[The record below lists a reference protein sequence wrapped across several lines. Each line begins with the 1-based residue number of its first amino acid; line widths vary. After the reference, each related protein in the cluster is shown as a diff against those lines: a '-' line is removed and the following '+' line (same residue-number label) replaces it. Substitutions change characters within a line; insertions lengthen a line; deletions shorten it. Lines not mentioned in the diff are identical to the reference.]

1 MTKFHVFKTNKKG
14 QSACCMYLTYPLE
27 YLYLLGSVSVS
38 TPLVTPLEMEAVS
51 PYPLVVP
58 AAAAPLPVSGSSYT
72 DKVLLNLRRNVSE
85 ELLEDDGST
94 AIEEDLNYE
103 NITEDDITVFSVG
116 TRDIFYWVCHVF
128 TEYLGYGAGKT

>member
-1 MTKFHVFKTNKKG
+1 
-14 QSACCMYLTYPLE
+14 MYLTYPLE

-38 TPLVTPLEMEAVS
+38 TPLVTPLEAVS

-94 AIEEDLNYE
+94 AIEDKLQEDVAETIGTMRQAGVKLWVLTGDKVE
-103 NITEDDITVFSVG
+103 TAINIGNS
-116 TRDIFYWVCHVF
+116 
-128 TEYLGYGAGKT
+128 AGLLS

>member
-1 MTKFHVFKTNKKG
+1 MV
-14 QSACCMYLTYPLE
+14 A
-27 YLYLLGSVSVS
+27 
-38 TPLVTPLEMEAVS
+38 
-51 PYPLVVP
+51 

-103 NITEDDITVFSVG
+103 NITEDDIKRYLVWGYEIYF
-116 TRDIFYWVCHVF
+116 
-128 TEYLGYGAGKT
+128 YLGMSCVY

>member
-1 MTKFHVFKTNKKG
+1 
-14 QSACCMYLTYPLE
+14 MYLTYPLE

-38 TPLVTPLEMEAVS
+38 TPLVTPLEAVS

-103 NITEDDITVFSVG
+103 NITEDDMTVFKCGDTSY
-116 TRDIFYWVCHVF
+116 IFNWVCHVF
-128 TEYLGYGAGKT
+128 TEYLGYGAGTT

>member
-1 MTKFHVFKTNKKG
+1 
-14 QSACCMYLTYPLE
+14 MYLTYPLE

-103 NITEDDITVFSVG
+103 YITEDDKTVF
-116 TRDIFYWVCHVF
+116 
-128 TEYLGYGAGKT
+128 

>member
-1 MTKFHVFKTNKKG
+1 
-14 QSACCMYLTYPLE
+14 MYLTYPLE

-38 TPLVTPLEMEAVS
+38 TPLVTPLVAVS
-51 PYPLVVP
+51 PYPLVVA

-94 AIEEDLNYE
+94 AIEEDLNYDDTTE
-103 NITEDDITVFSVG
+103 EEHDIPSKTYIFCPHTKYRYGIFCNILVI
-116 TRDIFYWVCHVF
+116 
-128 TEYLGYGAGKT
+128 